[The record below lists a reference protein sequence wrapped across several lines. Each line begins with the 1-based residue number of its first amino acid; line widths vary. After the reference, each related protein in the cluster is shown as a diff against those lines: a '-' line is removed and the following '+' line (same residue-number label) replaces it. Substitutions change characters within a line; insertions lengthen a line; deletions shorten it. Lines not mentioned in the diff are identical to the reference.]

1 MNEFTY
7 EVDIKAKT
15 KEEATEKMKAICT
28 LLDKLNEKELS
39 KLAYIVKHDPVKTK
53 MAKMALGV

>member
-1 MNEFTY
+1 MNEYTY
-7 EVDIKAKT
+7 EVQVKAKT
-15 KEEATEKMKAICT
+15 KEESIEKMQAICT

-39 KLAYIVKHDPVKTK
+39 KLAYIVKHDPIKTK